1 MSAFKR
7 LWPARSPRIV
17 MQHAAWCSI
26 LSRINLTNSR
36 ELHMAQ
42 GMNWLAACLLIIFFI
57 LPFPAQ
63 AVICKTIDENG
74 VVSYTDT
81 PSTECANP
89 VKLRGYSS
97 YSPRRVDSS
106 SDRATAAGDDETG
119 EETAGYRSLRMVQ
132 PANNSTVRS
141 NEGKVPVQIGLEPG
155 LQQGHRIQILLDG
168 QPVGSP
174 LGATD
179 AVLSGIERGTHQLG
193 AEVLDGDA
201 NVVGTVGSV
210 SFTLHSEALGS
221 EESDD
226 DTGSDDTDP
235 YRPNFNPSENG
246 GSFAPGFAPNG
257 SYTPQ
262 PGGFPRSPGTNPA
275 FSPNY
280 NP

>member
-1 MSAFKR
+1 
-7 LWPARSPRIV
+7 
-17 MQHAAWCSI
+17 
-26 LSRINLTNSR
+26 
-36 ELHMAQ
+36 MAQ
-42 GMNWLAACLLIIFFI
+42 GLNWLAVRLLSLFFI

-97 YSPRRVDSS
+97 YSPRRVDASPGGS
-106 SDRATAAGDDETG
+106 TAAGESENG
-119 EETAGYRSLRMVQ
+119 EGFAGYRSLRMVQ

-155 LQQGHRIQILLDG
+155 LQEGHRIQLMLDG
-168 QPVGSP
+168 QNVGAP

-193 AEVLDGDA
+193 AQVLDGDGK
-201 NVVGTVGSV
+201 VVGTVAAVG
-210 SFTLHSEALGS
+210 FTLHSEALGS
-221 EESDD
+221 KESDD
-226 DTGSDDTDP
+226 GNGSGDTDP
-235 YRPNFNPSENG
+235 YRPNYNPSENG
-246 GSFAPGFAPNG
+246 GSFTPDFAPNNR
-257 SYTPQ
+257 YTPQ

-275 FSPNY
+275 FTPNY